1 METLVFILLAL
12 LLGGAA
18 TWLVLRARRIR
29 RLTEAREAAAL
40 AALQAEMR
48 PPPPAPSAAPAQA
61 PRPARP
67 TTYPVPPLPDQDA
80 ISQILSD
87 DLPLPAP
94 RSAERLAQVA
104 TAVAEVPLRSMVLA
118 WFEARGYRLHPLAPT
133 AAPIEGVL
141 VHAEN
146 IARSYAFMVDDERVT
161 PDRIS
166 TVLELAAELGLRRV
180 ALVAAGGSEPGMRE
194 NARRRHV
201 RLLDRAVIEAELAAL
216 APEATNRIV
225 AAARVR

>member
-1 METLVFILLAL
+1 METLVFILLIL

-18 TWLVLRARRIR
+18 SWLVLRARRIR

-40 AALQAEMR
+40 AALQAEIR
-48 PPPPAPSAAPAQA
+48 TPPPPAVKPAAALK
-61 PRPARP
+61 PARP
-67 TTYPVPPLPDQDA
+67 ATYPVPPLPDEDE

-94 RSAERLAQVA
+94 RSVERLAQVS
-104 TAVAEVPLRSMVLA
+104 TAVAEIPLRALVLA

-146 IARSYAFMVDDERVT
+146 IARSYAFMVDEERVT

-166 TVLELAAELGLRRV
+166 TVLELAGELGLRRV
-180 ALVAAGGSEPGMRE
+180 AMVAAGGSEPGMRE

-216 APEATNRIV
+216 APEAANRIV